1 MCTGFVKEFPFQI
14 YKPKYLLKLIAY
26 IQHQNYEAPLFCYLI
41 TKKFLSNFL
50 FSRLDIH
57 NSGVF
62 SCESHYF
69 SSHIIERNM
78 KVSFITPKKT
88 NFLLITQDVFCFML
102 YISCKYGLKWCR
114 ELKKFFFL
122 TNTKHIYPVGAKI
135 IAFRS
140 TVTNIVFSDNR
151 YENKDSFVGEE
162 IRSIKTT

>member
-1 MCTGFVKEFPFQI
+1 MSVIKRVLWSSLKCNCFLKPTLYLFNYGGLEFICTGFVKEFPFQI

-50 FSRLDIH
+50 FNRLDIH

-114 ELKKFFFL
+114 E
-122 TNTKHIYPVGAKI
+122 
-135 IAFRS
+135 
-140 TVTNIVFSDNR
+140 
-151 YENKDSFVGEE
+151 
-162 IRSIKTT
+162 